1 MFMWMVRRYVPMKPC
16 LHKIP
21 EGEGVRGTSWPEE
34 WPVRVESTPSWLSA
48 TDKGIYGKPVAE
60 DYRADTNHWKHV
72 VSKSYLDGV
81 GINWTSIRNVMD
93 MKAGYGG

>member
-1 MFMWMVRRYVPMKPC
+1 MKPC

-21 EGEGVRGTSWPEE
+21 EGKGARGTSWPEE
-34 WPVRVESTPSWLSA
+34 WPVRVESIPSWLST

-60 DYRADTNHWKHV
+60 DFRVDTEHWKHV
-72 VSKSYLDGV
+72 VSKSYLEGV
-81 GINWTSIRNVMD
+81 GIDWTSIRKVMD